1 MNIDKFKGKLKEKR
15 TSCEKLAATIGM
27 SSKTFYNRLNNGRF
41 RTSDAEKIA
50 IALDLTLDEFLEI
63 FFENLVTSDVT
74 KKEV

>member
-15 TSCEKLAATIGM
+15 TSCEKLSVAIGM
-27 SSKTFYNRLNNGRF
+27 NLKTFYNRLNNGRF
-41 RTSDAEKIA
+41 RISDAEKIA

-74 KKEV
+74 KTEV

>member
-15 TSCEKLAATIGM
+15 TSCEKLSIAIGM
-27 SSKTFYNRLNNGRF
+27 NLKTFYNRLNNGRF
-41 RTSDAEKIA
+41 RISDAEKIA

-74 KKEV
+74 KTEV

>member
-1 MNIDKFKGKLKEKR
+1 MNIDQFKGKLKEKR

-27 SSKTFYNRLNNGRF
+27 NLKTFYNRLNNGRF
-41 RTSDAEKIA
+41 RISDAEKIA

-74 KKEV
+74 KTEV